1 MESGNIGC
9 GISKYGIF
17 QYHGKLTVNGG
28 AISGTNRALSVWG
41 SDCISTING
50 GTFTNTSD
58 STANSA
64 LYLTGG
70 TLNIN
75 GGSIEGRPYGIT
87 FYGQV
92 AKNINVNGGTIKGT
106 SWGIVNNAC
115 SVNVKGGTVYGIYT
129 SDGHITNITGGTIKP
144 GALEGSR
151 SIENNNGTVNIS
163 GNAVVESENSVA
175 IYNYGSGNINITGG
189 KIKNTKNI
197 GIGNNVGTVN
207 ISGGTFETESS
218 CVQTAVGATTK
229 ISGGTFS
236 SNKRCIEN
244 GVTITGSPKLKGK
257 ETEFYYTDTA
267 AYIDLSG
274 ATNPSGWRVYNATR
288 ARLYLLWVETEN
300 STSKIRVPENY
311 LFFTNNVYDNLLE
324 ADYMAPIGYYCEHE
338 HIYGGD
344 CDDDCNICGIKR
356 EAVAN
361 HNMQNGICTV
371 CSSYDPKDITED
383 GTYKIGTARQL
394 VWFSSYVNGG
404 KNYADAVLSCDIDM
418 SGITDFVP
426 IGQTESYHLENAQE
440 TDKGYCG
447 IFDGAGHFVKNLSI
461 KGNDMGGILTHG
473 IFGTVSGTVKN
484 LGAKNFSFAVGSA
497 DCRAG
502 AIAGQ
507 VLFGGTIENCCAV
520 ESSVLTGSKIAGG
533 VAGCNY
539 RGSIKNCYAYKCTVS
554 AYLSR
559 GGFVAGDCRADGG
572 DSDRPGFVDNCYA
585 AECTYTASNGNAA
598 GSIAS
603 TQSVSANITNC
614 AVLSAEDFANGKAA
628 NLLGLGFGQNL
639 DNGGEAQSL
648 PVPCGAAVF
657 KYIGGYSNAE
667 FGFVEINTAKKEAK
681 VRVSKDGKYSVMFV
695 DYENGVL
702 NKVYTTEI
710 TADSKGE
717 FSASP
722 VGAEEYS
729 PNAGD
734 KIMLWGGDFGIT
746 PLCGAFEVE

>member
-9 GISKYGIF
+9 GISEIGIY
-17 QYHGKLTVNGG
+17 QHLGKLTVNGG
-28 AISGTNRALSVWG
+28 TISGTKRALSVWG
-41 SDCISTING
+41 GGCVLTING
-50 GTFTNTSD
+50 GTFTNTSNY
-58 STANSA
+58 TVNSA
-64 LYLTGG
+64 VYLIGG

-75 GGSIEGRPYGIT
+75 GGSIEGRPYGIKFAGDIT
-87 FYGQV
+87 
-92 AKNINVNGGTIKGT
+92 KNININGGTIKGT
-106 SWGIVNNAC
+106 SWGIMNNTC

-129 SDGHITNITGGTIKP
+129 SDGHITNITGGTIKS
-144 GALEGSR
+144 GLVEGMATV
-151 SIENNNGTVNIS
+151 ENNNGTVNIS
-163 GNAVVESENSVA
+163 GNAVVESESSVA

-189 KIKNTKNI
+189 KIKNSKSI
-197 GIGNNVGTVN
+197 GINNESGTVN
-207 ISGGTFETESS
+207 ISGGTFETELN
-218 CVQTAVGATTK
+218 CVTTYAGATTK
-229 ISGGTFS
+229 ISGGTLL
-236 SNKRCIEN
+236 SNHYCVEN
-244 GVTITGSPKLKGK
+244 SVTITGAPKLKGK
-257 ETEFYYTDTA
+257 KYEICYFDT

-274 ATNPSGWRVYNATR
+274 ATNPSGWRVYNATD
-288 ARLYLLWVETEN
+288 ARVRLHWAETED
-300 STSKIRVPENY
+300 SKSPIRVPENY
-311 LFFTNNVYDNLLE
+311 CFFTNNAYSDLLD
-324 ADYMAPIGYYCEHE
+324 AQHIAPIAYYYEHE

-356 EAVAN
+356 EAAAN

-371 CSSYDPKDITED
+371 CNSYDPKDITED

-404 KNYADAVLSCDIDM
+404 MYYADAVLSCDIDM

-426 IGQTESYHLENAQE
+426 IGQTESYHLANAQE
-440 TDKGYCG
+440 TEKGYCG

-461 KGNDMGGILTHG
+461 KGNDAGGILTHG

-484 LGAKNFSFAVGSA
+484 LGAKNFSFSVGSA

-507 VLFGGTIENCCAV
+507 VLFGGTLENCCAV
-520 ESSVLTGSKIAGG
+520 DSSILTGSKIAGG

-539 RGSIKNCYAYKCTVS
+539 SGSIKNCYAYNCTVS
-554 AYLSR
+554 AYQSR

-585 AECTYTASNGNAA
+585 AKCTYTASNGNAT
-598 GSIAS
+598 GSVVS

-628 NLLGLGFGQNL
+628 NLLGLGFGQNI

-681 VRVSKDGKYSVMFV
+681 VRVSKDGKYSVMFA
-695 DYENGVL
+695 DYENGFL
-702 NKVYTTEI
+702 NKVYTAEI